1 MGGLLIIL
9 GVAVVMYV
17 VNRLL
22 RRAEDGGSFDP
33 QSPSSAARPGLRTL
47 FDYGPDGF
55 GRDGSRQLPPPPDQA
70 RLRRNRS

>member
-1 MGGLLIIL
+1 MGGLVIIL

-22 RRAEDGGSFDP
+22 RRAEDSGSFDP
-33 QSPSSAARPGLRTL
+33 QASSAAARPGLRTL

-55 GRDGSRQLPPPPDQA
+55 GRDGTRQPPPTPDQA
-70 RLRRNRS
+70 TPRRDRA